1 MNKSSQDKDCLQRVH
16 HSVHQHVLTAYDL
29 EPCLGLPL
37 RWCVVGTDLAFKC
50 YASLPRV
57 QVQMLTVCAE
67 NARHSFLLPV
77 AEFPLIYYNNKYEKP
92 ITGREGGRTSESEKG
107 RGKAGDEELP
117 FGWQREKG
125 RHMLAGGC

>member
-1 MNKSSQDKDCLQRVH
+1 M
-16 HSVHQHVLTAYDL
+16 
-29 EPCLGLPL
+29 
-37 RWCVVGTDLAFKC
+37 CVVDRGGAVSKAPLDMATPSFL
-50 YASLPRV
+50 V
-57 QVQMLTVCAE
+57 QSQMLTVCAE
-67 NARHSFLLPV
+67 NVHHSFLLPV

-117 FGWQREKG
+117 FGWQRERG